1 MTPKPFQ
8 VFLACV
14 LLTAICGCS
23 SMVPHRR
30 QGQVEKPSAIVEE
43 DISRDQ
49 AEQAPAETQFPL
61 PDQVEGPPAPPA
73 LEPPPLTDPRD
84 RPPRKF
90 IWRDRKGPQRS
101 WERADDEQ

>member
-1 MTPKPFQ
+1 MTPKLFQ

-23 SMVPHRR
+23 SMVPHRK
-30 QGQVEKPSAIVEE
+30 QIEKSSTIVEE

-49 AEQAPAETQFPL
+49 AEQTPAENQSPL

-73 LEPPPLTDPRD
+73 QEPPPLTDPRD

-90 IWRDRKGPQRS
+90 IWRDRKGPHRS